1 MRNTSMDK
9 LENTIAAL
17 NQPYTDTTPME
28 EEGGMDD
35 GPMFEDKSGLD
46 GDEVTK
52 AIEEHLD
59 SLPDDDKEFLAAHL
73 SKELAKVIGIVT
85 GSMELESYIESIANP
100 KIALIPIPRDKAQA
114 MMEKYKMMQ
123 SQPPQEGPPASQQP
137 PVSTQP
143 PGQMPMGVMG
153 QPAQ

>member
-1 MRNTSMDK
+1 MDK
-9 LENTIAAL
+9 LDNTIASL
-17 NQPYTDTTPME
+17 RQPFQGAPTEGTP
-28 EEGGMDD
+28 DD
-35 GPMFEDKSGLD
+35 DSPMFEDKQGLD
-46 GDEVTK
+46 GEEQTN

-73 SKELAKVIGIVT
+73 SKELAKVVGIVT
-85 GSMELESYIESIANP
+85 GSTELESYLESIANP

-114 MMEKYKMMQ
+114 MLEKYKMMQ